1 MKHVND
7 IAIKHIIH
15 DFKQAAITGKPKKKI
30 FVFLTRNGIIKHSL
44 FESVSDIRFKYP
56 MFEGTLLEDK
66 FFFHAS
72 NYNHENKVTQ
82 V

>member
-1 MKHVND
+1 MKHVNN

-30 FVFLTRNGIIKHSL
+30 FVFLTGHDIIKHSL
-44 FESVSDIRFKYP
+44 FESVTDIRFSYSV
-56 MFEGTLLEDK
+56 FECARLEDK
-66 FFFHAS
+66 FFFHIS
-72 NYNHENKVTQ
+72 KYTHEKKVAQ